1 MRLRRD
7 FYAILTIA
15 YREILKALRDP
26 ARIITTLTIPFVLVI
41 ILGNSFQANI
51 GQRLPYNYLTYTF
64 TGVFAQTLFQ
74 SMSLGMISLIED
86 RENDFHQE
94 LFVAPISR
102 YSIMLGK
109 LFGELFIAAMMI
121 IGLLFFGLLTRVPL
135 IFPGIVALLL
145 TALIVCLLGGAFGL
159 MILSSIKSQRAAN
172 QIITFFLFPQ
182 LFLAGVF
189 TPIQQL
195 PWYLD
200 ILSRL
205 SPLRYAVDLVRAAFY
220 SGSME
225 YSKVVLTGFTFDLF
239 IISILFLLFFCSGT
253 ILFVR
258 SEHNR

>member
-1 MRLRRD
+1 MRLQRE
-7 FYAILTIA
+7 FHAILTIA

-26 ARIITTLTIPFVLVI
+26 ARIITTLTIPFILVI
-41 ILGNSFQANI
+41 VLGNSFQANI
-51 GQRLPYNYLTYTF
+51 GQSLLYNYLTYTF

-94 LFVAPISR
+94 LFIAPISR

-121 IGLLFFGLLTRVPL
+121 VGLLFFGLLIGVPL
-135 IFPGIVALLL
+135 LFPGVILLL
-145 TALIVCLLGGAFGL
+145 MTAFVVCLLGGAFGL
-159 MILSSIKSQRAAN
+159 MILSSLKSQRTAN

-189 TPIQQL
+189 TPIQKL

-205 SPLRYAVDLVRAAFY
+205 SPLRYAVDLVRSAFY
-220 SGSME
+220 AGSVE
-225 YSKVVLTGFTFDLF
+225 YSKVVLASFTFD
-239 IISILFLLFFCSGT
+239 ISIVGVLFLLFFCSGT
-253 ILFVR
+253 VLFVR
-258 SEHNR
+258 SERNM